1 LTDNDTT
8 MATAPAADST
18 GRKPFT
24 IYTAVALVVVAL
36 DQLTKWAILTWVPL
50 YDKIAVNTFINITH
64 QQNRGAA
71 FSFLA
76 DAAGWQRWFFTV
88 LAIVVS
94 VAIVIWLWRI
104 RKDRLLVLS
113 SGLALVLGGAL
124 GNVIDRMRFGHVVD
138 FIQVLIAGWPFPSFN
153 VADSAIT
160 VGAALLIID
169 ALFISGRT
177 KAVTKE
183 GSG

>member
-1 LTDNDTT
+1 MSDNDT
-8 MATAPAADST
+8 PAVLPRADSS

-24 IYTAVALVVVAL
+24 LYLAVSLLIVAL

-50 YDKIAVNTFINITH
+50 YDKIAVNSFINITH

-76 DAAGWQRWFFTV
+76 NASGWQRWFFTV
-88 LAIVVS
+88 LAIAVS
-94 VAIVIWLWRI
+94 VAIVVWLWRI
-104 RKDRLLVLS
+104 RREGLMVLS
-113 SGLALVLGGAL
+113 SGLALVLGGAV
-124 GNVIDRMRFGHVVD
+124 GNVIDRLRFGHVVD

-160 VGAALLIID
+160 VGGALLIID
-169 ALFISGRT
+169 ALFISGRKPAT
-177 KAVTKE
+177 
-183 GSG
+183 S